1 MVQEFQLD
9 SRYAGYT
16 VSEGT
21 LKTKDLINAF
31 EGFILQNVNGKAPV
45 ALGLRLDPR
54 FPYREAPDEWFDSE
68 DASWYVNEELYDYLN
83 SIAPEGC
90 YFGTLE
96 GDGACFGF
104 WPLEEA

>member
-9 SRYAGYT
+9 SMYAGYT

-21 LKTKDLINAF
+21 LKTKDLIYRF
-31 EGFILQNVNGKAPV
+31 EGIAIINALPTNVP
-45 ALGLRLDPR
+45 LDLMEKFLSHPDSDDW
-54 FPYREAPDEWFDSE
+54 YDTEEAS
-68 DASWYVNEELYDYLN
+68 LYLN
-83 SIAPEGC
+83 EDLFPFLESIAPEGC

-104 WPLEEA
+104 WPLEEE